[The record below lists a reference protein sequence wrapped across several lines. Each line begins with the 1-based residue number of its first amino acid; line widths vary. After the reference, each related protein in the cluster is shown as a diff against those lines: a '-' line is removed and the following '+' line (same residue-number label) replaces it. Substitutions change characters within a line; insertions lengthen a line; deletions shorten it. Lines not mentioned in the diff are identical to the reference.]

1 MSPRAG
7 LDRSKIVTAAA
18 AIADEQG
25 VEGVTLAALA
35 ARLGVRSPSLYN
47 HFDGQNG
54 LRVLLA
60 VHGLNKLGDEISEAS
75 RGMSGA
81 EAIQAMGKGYADFAR
96 RHPGLYEM
104 TLQAPDGVHPE
115 LIEAGERVL
124 KLIIDLLKPYRMDEQ
139 AELHAVRGLRSI
151 LHGFASLEQKGG
163 FGMPL
168 DTGLSLHTTLE
179 AFLSGID
186 KFRGIQGK
194 I

>member
-7 LDRSKIVTAAA
+7 LDKSKIVAAA
-18 AIADEQG
+18 VEIADEQG

-47 HFDGQNG
+47 HIDGQNG
-54 LRVLLA
+54 LRTLLA
-60 VHGLNKLGDEISEAS
+60 VHGLNKLGDEIGGAS
-75 RGMSGA
+75 QGLSGS
-81 EAIQAMGKGYADFAR
+81 EAIQAMGKGYAEFAK

-104 TLQAPDGVHPE
+104 TLQAPDGDHPE

-124 KLIIDLLKPYRMDEQ
+124 KLIIDLLKPYNLDEQ

-168 DTGLSLHTTLE
+168 DTGLSLQTTLE
-179 AFLSGID
+179 AYLSGID
-186 KFRGIQGK
+186 KFRGL
-194 I
+194 